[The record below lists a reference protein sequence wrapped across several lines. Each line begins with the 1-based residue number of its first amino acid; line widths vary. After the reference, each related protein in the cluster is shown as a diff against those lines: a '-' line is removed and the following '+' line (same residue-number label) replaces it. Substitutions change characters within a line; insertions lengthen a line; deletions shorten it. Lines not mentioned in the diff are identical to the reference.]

1 MAAES
6 IEQSYALRAGAL
18 RDEGES
24 MSFSILYVCTGN
36 ICRSPLAER
45 LLTMRLDAALGQRS
59 SVFGVTSAGTH
70 GWDGSEMDPTAA
82 SQLIRLGGDPAGFTG
97 RQLTPAFVQ
106 SADLVLTA
114 TRAHRQLVLSELPQA
129 LRRTFTMTEFA
140 HLVESAHTGDTP
152 VPADSPAELV
162 AWAAS
167 RRGSATLDDYDVAD
181 PYGASTRLHHDVAD
195 RISACVD
202 QTVAALAGTAL
213 SVSR

>member
-1 MAAES
+1 
-6 IEQSYALRAGAL
+6 
-18 RDEGES
+18 

-140 HLVESAHTGDTP
+140 HLVESSGDRPT
-152 VPADSPAELV
+152 PADSPAELV

-181 PYGASTRLHHDVAD
+181 PYGASPRVHHEVAD
-195 RISACVD
+195 RISAYVD

-213 SVSR
+213 RVSR

>member
-1 MAAES
+1 
-6 IEQSYALRAGAL
+6 
-18 RDEGES
+18 

-70 GWDGSEMDPTAA
+70 GWDGSEMDPAAA

-97 RQLTPAFVQ
+97 RQLTPAFMQ

-140 HLVESAHTGDTP
+140 HLVESSGDRPT
-152 VPADSPAELV
+152 PADSPAELV

-181 PYGASTRLHHDVAD
+181 PYGASPRVHHEVAD
-195 RISACVD
+195 RISAYVD
-202 QTVAALAGTAL
+202 QTGAALAGTAL
-213 SVSR
+213 RVSR

>member
-1 MAAES
+1 
-6 IEQSYALRAGAL
+6 
-18 RDEGES
+18 

-70 GWDGSEMDPTAA
+70 GWDGSEMDPAAA

-97 RQLTPAFVQ
+97 RQLTPAFMQ

-140 HLVESAHTGDTP
+140 HLVESSGDRPT
-152 VPADSPAELV
+152 PADSPAELV

-181 PYGASTRLHHDVAD
+181 PYGASPRVHHEVAD
-195 RISACVD
+195 RISAYVD

-213 SVSR
+213 RVSR